1 MPLLCPFTGKT
12 TEAQRGDTMVPRL
25 HSSLSDS
32 KALIFN
38 DNRIVYAEDGAC
50 VWSYLLKVKKIY
62 FSYKEYYHY
71 NKRENSAA
79 QSCEKKDFVFRR

>member
-1 MPLLCPFTGKT
+1 MHYLILVFTGKKKSPGMEMPLLCPFTGKT

-38 DNRIVYAEDGAC
+38 DNRIVYA
-50 VWSYLLKVKKIY
+50 S
-62 FSYKEYYHY
+62 
-71 NKRENSAA
+71 
-79 QSCEKKDFVFRR
+79 Q

>member
-38 DNRIVYAEDGAC
+38 DNRIVYT
-50 VWSYLLKVKKIY
+50 S
-62 FSYKEYYHY
+62 
-71 NKRENSAA
+71 
-79 QSCEKKDFVFRR
+79 Q